1 MMLRRFQVFYKVPAD
16 PSGAVR
22 DLFVHAPTPEA
33 ARALIEADGSAVV
46 QSIGPGAPV
55 VDWSQPV
62 FTKEEAAAYLRV
74 TPSTLDQ
81 FAARGELPR
90 SKSGFPRYSRATL
103 DRLLTARMSKEAA

>member
-1 MMLRRFQVFYKVPAD
+1 
-16 PSGAVR
+16 
-22 DLFVHAPTPEA
+22 
-33 ARALIEADGSAVV
+33 
-46 QSIGPGAPV
+46 
-55 VDWSQPV
+55 V
-62 FTKEEAAAYLRV
+62 FTKEEAAVYLRV